1 LTETEF
7 RESLVT
13 VLRPDRS
20 GPFPDGLHTLV
31 HDGER
36 FWLDGKRFVLDL
48 GLFRQKLMGRLS
60 RLFSSVGMD

>member
-1 LTETEF
+1 
-7 RESLVT
+7 
-13 VLRPDRS
+13 VLRPDPT

-48 GLFRQKLMGRLS
+48 GLFRQKLLGRAS
-60 RLFSSVGMD
+60 RVFSRVEID